1 MFDLPLI
8 AGRGSG
14 RSPAVSVIGRID
26 RKSTRSL
33 GFLRIR
39 LCAMHNIDRTE
50 LENVGA
56 NVTMQLVARNM
67 RVRIFRRHPKG
78 KYP

>member
-39 LCAMHNIDRTE
+39 PLCIAQPKLNIGRANQEMLRAM
-50 LENVGA
+50 
-56 NVTMQLVARNM
+56 
-67 RVRIFRRHPKG
+67 
-78 KYP
+78 